1 MIFTHNLLKSH
12 APSPR
17 KTARTATGQNS
28 GDIKNNIY
36 WKGWTARNILFLPAF
51 HNFCNKVKTKKHDRY
66 LLAPSW
72 GRKSLSLLT
81 SILNNCNSY
90 KYLTTEPG
98 YISYAFYTA
107 GINCLSNW
115 IKRPAKMV
123 GKRCLHLFW
132 VKVSFS
138 CPLGYI
144 YRQDEKKKR
153 RVWKA
158 KGFPFTFTVNAVQY
172 ILQLASMLA
181 KLSDKERKKWSRYI
195 AILSFHR
202 GRKILEK
209 FSWDL
214 LFALSTRVNLFM
226 SVQCYGLHGNWKGHN
241 KSKPPFIRIK

>member
-1 MIFTHNLLKSH
+1 MLLLLGRPPELQQDRTVATLRTIFIGKAACL
-12 APSPR
+12 
-17 KTARTATGQNS
+17 
-28 GDIKNNIY
+28 
-36 WKGWTARNILFLPAF
+36 LPAF

-66 LLAPSW
+66 LLTPSW

-138 CPLGYI
+138 CPL
-144 YRQDEKKKR
+144 
-153 RVWKA
+153 
-158 KGFPFTFTVNAVQY
+158 
-172 ILQLASMLA
+172 
-181 KLSDKERKKWSRYI
+181 SDKERKKWSRYI

-209 FSWDL
+209 FRWDL

-241 KSKPPFIRIK
+241 KSKPPFMRIKKQILWETLTNRQNHIKVSST